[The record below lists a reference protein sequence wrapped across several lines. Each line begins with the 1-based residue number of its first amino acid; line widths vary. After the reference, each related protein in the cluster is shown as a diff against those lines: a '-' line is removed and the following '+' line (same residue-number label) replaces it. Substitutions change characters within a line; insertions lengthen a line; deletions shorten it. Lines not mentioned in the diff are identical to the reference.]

1 MTTWGI
7 LRKTCQDDCRL
18 VLNKKEASKGNYTFE
33 EQKIEPFSIKKDLTD
48 LSKVLA
54 IAILALMTMFISF
67 YIAGAL
73 NSKQGLTK
81 ERVIRDLKNM
91 FGIDLR
97 KTNKRKK

>member
-1 MTTWGI
+1 MP
-7 LRKTCQDDCRL
+7 LKTCQDDCRL

-48 LSKVLA
+48 FSKVLA

-73 NSKQGLTK
+73 NSKQGLTQ